1 MYVYTPAIYVA
12 QGGQVKMTIYLS
24 DELHERV
31 KADGGLN
38 VSAVCQEALEREL
51 GVRQEL
57 AKQDGNM
64 ERVEVTVDRDGE
76 MFTFA
81 FQGTLL
87 HLFNHG
93 SDGSTTVYLTRRHRI
108 AVHTELG
115 ATQTLEDFDSLDAL
129 EADGSFDPTFIAT
142 VAGALGDERPIELD
156 I

>member
-1 MYVYTPAIYVA
+1 
-12 QGGQVKMTIYLS
+12 MTIYLP

-31 KADGGLN
+31 KADAGLN

-57 AKQDGNM
+57 TRQDGNM
-64 ERVEVTVDRDGE
+64 ERVEVVTVDRDGE
-76 MFTFA
+76 MLTFA

-93 SDGSTTVYLTRRHRI
+93 ADGSTTVYLTKRHRI
-108 AVHTELG
+108 AVHTEIG